1 MDNPPSFKLLKSI
14 TYLRKDLVRRFN
26 ILFFKPITYR
36 VFEFVQTLMDPA
48 KLTLP
53 LEGGQLEAD
62 SIAYSAN
69 SHDFILGSI

>member
-1 MDNPPSFKLLKSI
+1 
-14 TYLRKDLVRRFN
+14 
-26 ILFFKPITYR
+26 
-36 VFEFVQTLMDPA
+36 MDPA